1 MLRRL
6 IAFPLAALASLLLAS
21 VALAGGWAEVTVKDT
36 PVDPPAGGGTP
47 IEMSVL
53 QHGVTPV
60 SWPHLSVIATD
71 EASGSMFKTDA
82 QTKGPEGTYVATIVF
97 PKAGDWTLSFD
108 SPELEMSGTAA
119 ISVIP
124 AVVAAP
130 VIQAPPAVAAP
141 QQPVTAPQAGAATPA
156 TSALDPVAL
165 LGVLILASLIV
176 AFAAT
181 LFFKG
186 RRAIGET
193 RVTVRT

>member
-1 MLRRL
+1 MRHRL
-6 IAFPLAALASLLLAS
+6 IALPLASLASLVLAS

-47 IEMSVL
+47 IELSVL

-71 EASGSMFKTDA
+71 AASGAMFKTDA
-82 QTKGPEGTYVATIVF
+82 QAKGPEGTYVATIVF
-97 PKAGDWTLSFD
+97 PKAGEWTLSFD

-119 ISVIP
+119 INVT
-124 AVVAAP
+124 P
-130 VIQAPPAVAAP
+130 V
-141 QQPVTAPQAGAATPA
+141 VTAPQPGAETPA
-156 TSALDPVAL
+156 TQSLDPVAL
-165 LGVLILASLIV
+165 LGVLISAVLIV
-176 AFAAT
+176 AFAGVAI
-181 LFFKG
+181 KG

>member
-1 MLRRL
+1 MLRRF
-6 IAFPLAALASLLLAS
+6 IAFPLAALASLALAS
-21 VALAGGWAEVTVKDT
+21 VAMAGGWAQVTVKDT

-71 EASGSMFKTDA
+71 EASGAMFKTDA
-82 QTKGPEGTYVATIVF
+82 QAKGPEGTYVATIVF

-119 ISVIP
+119 INVIP

-130 VIQAPPAVAAP
+130 VVQAPPVVAAP
-141 QQPVTAPQAGAATPA
+141 QPGAATPA
-156 TSALDPVAL
+156 TPALDPVAL
-165 LGVLILASLIV
+165 LGVLILASLMV

-186 RRAIGET
+186 RRALGET
-193 RVTVRT
+193 RATVRT